1 MSEAKNTG
9 SQPALRLRPSDRS
22 SQVGIYLGKQLRFFI
37 NESDWKVLP
46 MAAIIAGLVGMVIRN
61 KMFINMEGTLMS
73 AFALTCTAIWNGCF
87 NSIQSVCRERAI
99 IKREHRSGL
108 HISSYVTAHVIYQFL
123 LCVIQTAL
131 TMYVLQMLNVK
142 FPEKGFLTGWMTLD
156 IGISMLLITYASDMM
171 SLFISS
177 VARTTTGAMTVMP
190 FILIFQLVFS
200 GGIIPIP
207 EWSKPLSD
215 ITISNYGLKA
225 IVSQAGYNNM
235 EMASAWNT
243 LYSMKSQE
251 ISGTVT
257 LGELLD
263 MLDSPIVEKRRDKIV
278 LRSYTIGEVSDF
290 LASLSGGETAPA
302 GTGSTAEAKV
312 INQAVMANPDEVFN
326 EPVSLGELADLL
338 KSSEALR
345 QRRDRPFPFKFTLG
359 ELFEVVGEDNVRD
372 FVRQKSAAVGQ
383 KNEYAQTV
391 SNIALNWLALAGFIL
406 LFAFLSMLV
415 LEFIDKDKR

>member
-1 MSEAKNTG
+1 M
-9 SQPALRLRPSDRS
+9 
-22 SQVGIYLGKQLRFFI
+22 
-37 NESDWKVLP
+37 
-46 MAAIIAGLVGMVIRN
+46 
-61 KMFINMEGTLMS
+61 
-73 AFALTCTAIWNGCF
+73 
-87 NSIQSVCRERAI
+87 
-99 IKREHRSGL
+99 
-108 HISSYVTAHVIYQFL
+108 
-123 LCVIQTAL
+123 
-131 TMYVLQMLNVK
+131 
-142 FPEKGFLTGWMTLD
+142 
-156 IGISMLLITYASDMM
+156 
-171 SLFISS
+171 
-177 VARTTTGAMTVMP
+177 
-190 FILIFQLVFS
+190 
-200 GGIIPIP
+200 
-207 EWSKPLSD
+207 
-215 ITISNYGLKA
+215 
-225 IVSQAGYNNM
+225 SQAGYNNM

-345 QRRDRPFPFKFTLG
+345 QRRDRPFPFKFTIG

>member
-1 MSEAKNTG
+1 MSEARNTN

-123 LCVIQTAL
+123 LCVVQTAL
-131 TMYVLQMLNVK
+131 SMYVLQVLNVQ
-142 FPEKGFLTGWMTLD
+142 FPEKGFLTGWMILD
-156 IGISMLLITYASDMM
+156 IGISMLLITYAADMM

-225 IVSQAGYNNM
+225 IVSQSGYNDL

-243 LYSMKSQE
+243 LYSMRDQE

-263 MLDSPIVEKRRDKIV
+263 LLDSPIVEKRRDKIV
-278 LRSYTIGEVSDF
+278 LRSYTVGEVSDF
-290 LASLSGGETAPA
+290 LASLAGDSSPNGSTEASSAKPLAPA
-302 GTGSTAEAKV
+302 D
-312 INQAVMANPDEVFN
+312 QDEKFN
-326 EPVSLGELADLL
+326 DPVSLGELADLL
-338 KSSEALR
+338 KSNKALQ
-345 QRRDRPFPFKFTLG
+345 QRRDRPFPFAFTVG
-359 ELFEVVGEDNVRD
+359 ELFEVVGEDNVRN
-372 FVRQKSAAVGQ
+372 FVRQKSAAVGR
-383 KNEYAQTV
+383 KEEYAQTRL
-391 SNIALNWLALAGFIL
+391 NIAKNWLALAGFIL